1 MPGIKVQTNVPQNS
15 RANAVK
21 ILRRN
26 EQKRARCGAQ
36 DGVLMPHI
44 GSIFYIAGQRWLFM
58 DLWVFHCQDFESIY
72 SSRSYQNLKWSEC
85 FIA

>member
-1 MPGIKVQTNVPQNS
+1 MSGIKLQTNVPQNS
-15 RANAVK
+15 RVNAVK

-44 GSIFYIAGQRWLFM
+44 GSIFYIAGERWIYGFFSVRILKA
-58 DLWVFHCQDFESIY
+58 SIP
-72 SSRSYQNLKWSEC
+72 RSHTRT
-85 FIA
+85 